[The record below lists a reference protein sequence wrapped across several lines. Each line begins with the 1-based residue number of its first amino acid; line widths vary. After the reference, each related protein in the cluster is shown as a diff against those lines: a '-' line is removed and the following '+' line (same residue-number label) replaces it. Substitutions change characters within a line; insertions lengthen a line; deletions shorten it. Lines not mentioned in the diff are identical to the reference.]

1 MLISKIDDT
10 KHDKIPLKHLEEK
23 NVKRDAL
30 ECSNT
35 FKMDLNAFQKVLVEI
50 SKDDYEYL
58 YEMYLKENEV
68 PNLKSVR
75 IGFDRM
81 NSTKYKIID

>member
-1 MLISKIDDT
+1 
-10 KHDKIPLKHLEEK
+10 
-23 NVKRDAL
+23 
-30 ECSNT
+30 
-35 FKMDLNAFQKVLVEI
+35 MDLNAFQKVLVEI